1 MNQSDPPRST
11 HKSLVSRLAI
21 MACAMFVFGFLL
33 VPIYDVFCR
42 ITGIGGKV
50 DTTRATLTHR
60 DVPDE
65 KRLITVEFVGNV
77 NEYAP
82 WEFRPTVASMEVHP
96 GQLYDATFFARNL
109 TTRELVGQAVPS
121 VAPGVAAKHFRKTE
135 CFCFTKQEFAAEEA
149 RTMPVRF
156 IVDPN
161 LPNHIDRLTLSYTFF
176 VSQTPASQS
185 TVTGSERI
193 RHHGSIES

>member
-1 MNQSDPPRST
+1 
-11 HKSLVSRLAI
+11 
-21 MACAMFVFGFLL
+21 MFVFGFVL

-50 DTTRATLTHR
+50 DLTPATLIR
-60 DVPDE
+60 GEIPDE
-65 KRLITVEFVGNV
+65 NRWITVEFVGSV

-82 WEFRPTVASMEVHP
+82 WEFHPTVASMKVHP

-109 TTRELVGQAVPS
+109 TKRELVGQAVPS
-121 VAPGVAAKHFRKTE
+121 VSPGVAAKYFRKTE
-135 CFCFTKQEFAAEEA
+135 CFCFTAQDFAAEEA

-156 IVDPN
+156 IVDTD

-176 VSQTPASQS
+176 VNQTLASKA
-185 TVTGSERI
+185 TVNGS
-193 RHHGSIES
+193 

>member
-1 MNQSDPPRST
+1 MNLSDPPRSE

-21 MACAMFVFGFLL
+21 MACVMFVFGFLL
-33 VPIYDVFCR
+33 VPIYDVFCQ

-50 DTTRATLTHR
+50 DTTRAALIHR
-60 DVPDE
+60 DVPDK

-109 TTRELVGQAVPS
+109 TARELVGQAVPS

-156 IVDPN
+156 IVDPD

-185 TVTGSERI
+185 TVTGS
-193 RHHGSIES
+193 